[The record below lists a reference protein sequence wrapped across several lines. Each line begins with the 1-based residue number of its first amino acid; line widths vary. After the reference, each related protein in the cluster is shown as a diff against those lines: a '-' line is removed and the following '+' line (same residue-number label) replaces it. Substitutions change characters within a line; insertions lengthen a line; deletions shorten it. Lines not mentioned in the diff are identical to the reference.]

1 MSVRRKAADR
11 LVWAVDTLGLRPT
24 DRVLE
29 VGCGHGVA
37 VSLVCERLDGG
48 NITAIDR
55 SATMVEAA
63 SRRNADHVAAGR
75 ASFQAA
81 SLRAADLGDARFDKV
96 FAVHVGVF
104 LRGDPT
110 RELEVIREHLAP
122 GGRLHLTYQPLV
134 PAEAEAITTRLSATL
149 TGHGFTVADV
159 LVHELPSGRVVS
171 VVAASR

>member
-75 ASFQAA
+75 ASFQAV

-96 FAVHVGVF
+96 FAVNVGAF
-104 LRGDPT
+104 LRGDPA
-110 RELEVIREHLAP
+110 RELRIVRDHLAP
-122 GGRLHLTYQPLV
+122 GGRLHLTYQPPA
-134 PAEAEAITTRLSATL
+134 PAEAEATAARLSAAL
-149 TGHGFTVADV
+149 TDHGFTVADLV
-159 LVHELPSGRVVS
+159 VHELPTGRVAS
-171 VVAASR
+171 VVASSR